1 MPGVYSGM
9 RRNPVQHI
17 FFFAL
22 LLLTTLVFW
31 NLIEGLVMP
40 LFWAAVLAVLF
51 RPVRKRWL
59 ELMPGW
65 YSLAAL
71 LTVITVVLTVVLPVT
86 AVGIAMVNEVTNL
99 YAMYQ
104 AGEID
109 PSTALSY
116 IERVMPQVVEF
127 VQQFGV
133 DVAQL
138 NQRISEFAV
147 TASQYLATQ
156 AVSFGQSAIQTTA
169 LFFLMLYL
177 LFFFVRDGNE
187 IVEGIIRVLPLG
199 DERER
204 RLFAKFAEV
213 ARATIKGTLV
223 VAVVQGALGGLMFW
237 ILGITAPVFWGVVMT
252 VLSILPAIGSA
263 VVWLPAAIILIATG
277 EIVKGIVLIAFGTL
291 VIGLVDNILR
301 PILVGRDTQ
310 MPDYMI
316 LLATLGGLTVF
327 GITGFIIGPVV
338 AALFLVLWGMFQEE
352 YSQEETPEQ
361 IRAVKEATEK
371 PHHERAEQS
380 RHEPDEPPQEDVVTR
395 EEL

>member
-51 RPVRKRWL
+51 RPIRKQWL
-59 ELMPGW
+59 ELLPGK
-65 YSLAAL
+65 YSLVAL
-71 LTVITVVLTVVLPVT
+71 LTVITVLFTVVLPLSF
-86 AVGIAMVNEVTNL
+86 VGLAMVNEVTNL
-99 YAMYQ
+99 YEMYQ
-104 AGEID
+104 AGQIN
-109 PSTALSY
+109 PSAPFEY
-116 IERVMPQVVEF
+116 AERVMPQVTEF
-127 VQQFGV
+127 LQQFGI
-133 DVAQL
+133 DVARLDQ
-138 NQRISEFAV
+138 QISAFAV
-147 TASQYLATQ
+147 TASQFIASR
-156 AVSFGQSAIQTTA
+156 AVSFGQSAIQITA
-169 LFFLMLYL
+169 LFFLTLYL

-223 VAVVQGALGGLMFW
+223 VAVVQGTLGGLIFW
-237 ILGITAPVFWGVVMT
+237 ILGLTAPVFWGVIMT
-252 VLSILPAIGSA
+252 LLSVLPAVGSA
-263 VVWLPAAIILIATG
+263 VVWLPAAIILFATG
-277 EIVKGIVLIAFGTL
+277 NILKGIILITFGAL
-291 VIGLVDNILR
+291 AIGLVDNILR

-327 GITGFIIGPVV
+327 GLSGFIIGPVV

-352 YSQEETPEQ
+352 YSQEESPEQ
-361 IRAVKEATEK
+361 VEAVKEAAEH
-371 PHHERAEQS
+371 PHRELEEEASRQHVESEQ
-380 RHEPDEPPQEDVVTR
+380 TR
-395 EEL
+395 